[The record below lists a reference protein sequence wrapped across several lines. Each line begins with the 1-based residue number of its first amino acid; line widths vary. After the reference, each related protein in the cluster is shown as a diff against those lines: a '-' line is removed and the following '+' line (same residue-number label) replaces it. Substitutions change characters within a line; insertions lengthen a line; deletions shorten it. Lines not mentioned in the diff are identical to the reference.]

1 MKIFKNIIL
10 AVWLTGMLAVYILM
24 FWTAAFPYNE
34 EEHRKAE
41 IARERAEQR
50 AKAIKNLQEEYI
62 KEHH

>member
-10 AVWLTGMLAVYILM
+10 AVWLTGMLALYILM

-41 IARERAEQR
+41 FAKERAEQR
-50 AKAIKNLQEEYI
+50 AKAIKRLQIEYMN
-62 KEHH
+62 KK